1 MVKSLGTGATSP
13 KLAGT
18 LARQGTGRRGVS
30 VVQIL
35 KKRHNK
41 GRICKQI
48 KVGKEGKTPVTGH
61 ASGDKR
67 TIQTL
72 ALVSLREF

>member
-1 MVKSLGTGATSP
+1 MVKSLGTAATSP

-18 LARQGTGRRGVS
+18 LARQDTGRRGVS

-35 KKRHNK
+35 KKRQNGEFANRTK
-41 GRICKQI
+41 RTK
-48 KVGKEGKTPVTGH
+48 KEKTPVTGH

>member
-1 MVKSLGTGATSP
+1 MGKFVNRTK
-13 KLAGT
+13 
-18 LARQGTGRRGVS
+18 
-30 VVQIL
+30 
-35 KKRHNK
+35 N
-41 GRICKQI
+41 
-48 KVGKEGKTPVTGH
+48 KEGKTPVTGH

>member
-30 VVQIL
+30 VEEAT
-35 KKRHNK
+35 K
-41 GRICKQI
+41 
-48 KVGKEGKTPVTGH
+48 
-61 ASGDKR
+61 
-67 TIQTL
+67 
-72 ALVSLREF
+72 